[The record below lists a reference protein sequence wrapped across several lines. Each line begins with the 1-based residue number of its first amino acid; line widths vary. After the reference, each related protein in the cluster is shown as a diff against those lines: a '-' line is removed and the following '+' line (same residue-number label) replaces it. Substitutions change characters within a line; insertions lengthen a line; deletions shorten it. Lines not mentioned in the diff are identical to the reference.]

1 MIPGGPDA
9 HESVPARDAWRRA
22 ARAHGAGRVA
32 ARVADAMRGGGVRTV
47 VLVVFSQVVHWLT
60 VAAIPLLLPLIRA
73 DLQISFTQA
82 GLLSV
87 AATLSYTLMQIPAG
101 YLADRFGP
109 GRPFFVG
116 LFGWSAMCLAF
127 GMVHAYWLAL
137 LTLLAAGGFRA
148 LLFAPGLALL
158 ASWFPP
164 ERRATAMS
172 LFMLGG
178 FTGSIV
184 LALAGPP
191 LADRYGWRAAFIA
204 FAALGI
210 GAALLYRAFAR
221 ERPRAQPLRQLA
233 LAEVLQLARYPIM
246 WVCSGLQ
253 FVRFTMV
260 TSFNF
265 WLPSLLVAD
274 RGLSVQAAGLV
285 MAMSAALM
293 APSST
298 LGGYVSDRL
307 RNPPLVIGSAL
318 AVLACTSALLA
329 VVESIPLLLLV
340 IAVTAVFLQFYFGP
354 LFVVPMEALGPRFA
368 GTATGFA
375 NLFANIGGLGA
386 AYALGVVKDQSG
398 SFAWG
403 FAGVSAVCLAGVA
416 LAVVLA
422 RMRGRL
428 LRFS

>member
-1 MIPGGPDA
+1 MSLESGGPA
-9 HESVPARDAWRRA
+9 AAGSISRD
-22 ARAHGAGRVA
+22 
-32 ARVADAMRGGGVRTV
+32 GVRTV
-47 VLVVFSQVVHWLT
+47 ALVVFSQIVHWLT
-60 VAAIPLLLPLIRA
+60 IAGIPLLLPLIRA

-87 AATLSYTLMQIPAG
+87 AATLAYGLMQIPAG

-116 LFGWSAMCLAF
+116 LFGWSAMCIAF

-137 LTLLAAGGFRA
+137 LTLLVAGAFRA

-178 FTGSIV
+178 FSGSI
-184 LALAGPP
+184 LFALAGPP
-191 LADRYGWRAAFIA
+191 LAERYGWRAAFIA
-204 FAALGI
+204 FAALGV
-210 GAALLYRAFAR
+210 GAALLFRGFAR
-221 ERPRAQPLRQLA
+221 DRPHTQPARRVA
-233 LAEVLQLARYPIM
+233 VAEVLTLARFPIM
-246 WVCSGLQ
+246 WVCSSLQ
-253 FVRFTMV
+253 FVRFTV
-260 TSFNF
+260 TTAFNF

-307 RNPPLVIGSAL
+307 RNPPLVIGAAL
-318 AVLACTSALLA
+318 AILACTNAALA
-329 VVESIPLLLLV
+329 VVESIPLLLVV
-340 IAVTAVFLQFYFGP
+340 IAVNSVFLQFYFGP
-354 LFVVPMEALGPRFA
+354 LFVVPMETLGPRFA
-368 GTATGFA
+368 GTATGFG
-375 NLFANIGGLGA
+375 NLFANIGGLST
-386 AYALGVVKDQSG
+386 AYALGVVRDHAG

-403 FAGVSAVCLAGVA
+403 FVGVSGVCLAGVA
-416 LAVVLA
+416 LAVILA
-422 RMRGRL
+422 RMRKRGPDAP
-428 LRFS
+428 SGH

>member
-1 MIPGGPDA
+1 MSP
-9 HESVPARDAWRRA
+9 ESGAPAVAGSMSRD
-22 ARAHGAGRVA
+22 
-32 ARVADAMRGGGVRTV
+32 GVRTV
-47 VLVVFSQVVHWLT
+47 ALVVFSQIVHWLT
-60 VAAIPLLLPLIRA
+60 IAGIPLLLPLIRA

-87 AATLSYTLMQIPAG
+87 AATLAYGLMQIPAG

-116 LFGWSAMCLAF
+116 LFGWSAMCIAF

-137 LTLLAAGGFRA
+137 VTLLVAGAFRA

-164 ERRATAMS
+164 GRRATAMS

-178 FTGSIV
+178 FSGSI
-184 LALAGPP
+184 LFALAGPP
-191 LADRYGWRAAFIA
+191 LAERYGWRAAFIA
-204 FAALGI
+204 FAALGV
-210 GAALLYRAFAR
+210 GAALLFRGFAR
-221 ERPRAQPLRQLA
+221 DRPHTQPARRVA
-233 LAEVLQLARYPIM
+233 VAEVLTLARFPIM
-246 WVCSGLQ
+246 WVCSSLQ
-253 FVRFTMV
+253 FVRFTV
-260 TSFNF
+260 TTAFNF

-307 RNPPLVIGSAL
+307 RNPPLVIGAAL
-318 AVLACTSALLA
+318 AILACTNAALA
-329 VVESIPLLLLV
+329 TVESIPLLLVV
-340 IAVTAVFLQFYFGP
+340 IAVNSVFLQFYFGP
-354 LFVVPMEALGPRFA
+354 LFVVPMETLGPRFA
-368 GTATGFA
+368 GTATGFG
-375 NLFANIGGLGA
+375 NLFANIGGLST
-386 AYALGVVKDQSG
+386 AYALGVVRDHAG

-403 FAGVSAVCLAGVA
+403 FVGVSCVCLAGVA
-416 LAVVLA
+416 LAVILG
-422 RMRGRL
+422 RMRGREPGAPPDSNTAATL
-428 LRFS
+428 S

>member
-1 MIPGGPDA
+1 MSS
-9 HESVPARDAWRRA
+9 ESGASAAADSMSRD
-22 ARAHGAGRVA
+22 
-32 ARVADAMRGGGVRTV
+32 GVRTV
-47 VLVVFSQVVHWLT
+47 ALVVFSQIVHWLT
-60 VAAIPLLLPLIRA
+60 IAGIPLLLPLIRA

-87 AATLSYTLMQIPAG
+87 AATLAYGLMQIPAG

-116 LFGWSAMCLAF
+116 LFGWSAMCIAF

-137 LTLLAAGGFRA
+137 VTLLVAGAFRA

-178 FTGSIV
+178 FSGSI
-184 LALAGPP
+184 LFALAGPP
-191 LADRYGWRAAFIA
+191 LAERYGWRAAFIA
-204 FAALGI
+204 FAALGV
-210 GAALLYRAFAR
+210 GAALLFRGFAR
-221 ERPRAQPLRQLA
+221 DRPHTQPARRVA
-233 LAEVLQLARYPIM
+233 VAEVLTLARFPIM
-246 WVCSGLQ
+246 WVCSSLQ
-253 FVRFTMV
+253 FVRFTV
-260 TSFNF
+260 TTAFNF

-307 RNPPLVIGSAL
+307 RNPPLVIGAAL
-318 AVLACTSALLA
+318 AILACTNALLA
-329 VVESIPLLLLV
+329 TVESIPLLLVV
-340 IAVTAVFLQFYFGP
+340 IAVNSVFLQFYFGP
-354 LFVVPMEALGPRFA
+354 LFVVPMETLGPRFA
-368 GTATGFA
+368 GTATGFG
-375 NLFANIGGLGA
+375 NLFANIGGLST
-386 AYALGVVKDQSG
+386 AYALGVVRDHAG

-403 FAGVSAVCLAGVA
+403 FVGVSCVCLAGVA
-416 LAVVLA
+416 LAVILA
-422 RMRGRL
+422 RMRGR
-428 LRFS
+428 SPGVPAGAG

>member
-1 MIPGGPDA
+1 MSEEDGLPAGTGPA
-9 HESVPARDAWRRA
+9 ASMSRD
-22 ARAHGAGRVA
+22 
-32 ARVADAMRGGGVRTV
+32 GVRTV
-47 VLVVFSQVVHWLT
+47 GLVIFCQIVHWLT
-60 VAAIPLLLPLIRA
+60 IAGIPLLLPLIRE
-73 DLQISFTQA
+73 DLGISFTQA

-87 AATLSYTLMQIPAG
+87 AATLSYGLMQIPAG

-109 GRPFFVG
+109 SRPFFVG

-137 LTLLAAGGFRA
+137 AVLLAAGTFRA

-158 ASWFPP
+158 ASWFKA

-178 FTGSIV
+178 FSGSIV
-184 LALAGPP
+184 LALAGPF
-191 LADRYGWRAAFIA
+191 LAERYGWRAAFIA

-210 GAALLYRAFAR
+210 AAALLFRAFAKD
-221 ERPRAQPLRQLA
+221 RPRAQTARRLA
-233 LAEVLQLARYPIM
+233 PAEVLRLARFPIM

-253 FVRFTMV
+253 FVRFSV
-260 TSFNF
+260 TTAFNF

-307 RNPPLVIGSAL
+307 RNPPLVIGGAL
-318 AVLACTSALLA
+318 AILAGTNALLA
-329 VVESIPLLLLV
+329 SVESIPLLLLV
-340 IAVTAVFLQFYFGP
+340 IAVNSMFLQFYFGP
-354 LFVVPMEALGPRFA
+354 LFVVPMEVLGPRFA
-368 GTATGFA
+368 GTATGFG
-375 NLFANIGGLGA
+375 NLFANIGGLST
-386 AYALGVVKDQSG
+386 AYALGVVRDHAG

-403 FAGVSAVCLAGVA
+403 FAGVSGVCVAGVA
-416 LAVVLA
+416 LAVVLS
-422 RMRGRL
+422 RLRGRGTEVAPAP
-428 LRFS
+428 